1 MKTLKTQGIIL
12 QRTNFGEA
20 DRILQLLTPEGTFGV
35 MARGVRREKS
45 KLAGGIELF
54 AVSDVVLGE
63 GKGDLRILVSA
74 RLKTFY
80 RHILEEYERLEWGY
94 WVIGCVRRES
104 NDVATDEWYAMLVEV
119 LAALD
124 QKDVPL
130 PLVQAWFFVRVAAVL
145 GADLNTARD
154 VAGTRL
160 AADMTYRYDEHERGF
175 VSATNGA
182 VTAEHI
188 KILRL
193 LATQSLAT
201 IVHVGGLDAY
211 MAACVDIARR
221 HAALD

>member
-74 RLKTFY
+74 RLRTFY
-80 RHILEEYERLEWGY
+80 RHILEEYDRLEWAY
-94 WVIGCVRRES
+94 WVIACVRRES
-104 NDVATDEWYAMLVEV
+104 GDVASDEWYDILAEV

-130 PLVQAWFFVRVAAVL
+130 ALVQAWFFVRAAGVL
-145 GADLNTARD
+145 GADLNTARTTT
-154 VAGTRL
+154 GERL
-160 AADMTYRYDEHERGF
+160 SADITYRYDEHERGF
-175 VSATNGA
+175 MPASNGP

-193 LATQSLAT
+193 LAAQSLAT
-201 IVHVGGLDAY
+201 MVHVGGLGVYLAE
-211 MAACVDIARR
+211 CVDIARR

>member
-1 MKTLKTQGIIL
+1 MKTIKTQGIIL
-12 QRTNFGEA
+12 QRTNYGEA
-20 DRILQLLTPEGTFGV
+20 DRILQLLTPVGRFGV

-54 AVSDVVLGE
+54 AVSDIVLGE
-63 GKGDLRILVSA
+63 GKGDLKILVSA
-74 RLKTFY
+74 RLKVFY
-80 RHILEEYERLEWGY
+80 RHILEDYSRLEWGY

-104 NDVATDEWYAMLVEV
+104 DDIATDEWYSMLNEV

-124 QKDVPL
+124 QKEVPL
-130 PLVQAWFFVRVAAVL
+130 ALVQAWFFVRAAAVL
-145 GADLNTARD
+145 GTELNTARD
-154 VAGTRL
+154 VTGTRL
-160 AADMTYRYDEHERGF
+160 TADAIYRYDEHERGF
-175 VSATNGA
+175 VSAVSGA

-201 IVHVGGLDAY
+201 IVHIGGLGSYLAE
-211 MAACVDIARR
+211 CVDIARR